1 MEDDLRRRNKKMI
14 KLYGIGVGPG
24 DSELLTLKAVRIIEK
39 CDVIIAPSAMAGR
52 TSIAL
57 DTAKEFIK
65 EGTEVI
71 IKQFPMGGEDQ
82 EEKIYEAFKTIEE
95 KLREGKNI
103 GFLTIGDPFVYSTY
117 IYLLKYIEEK
127 GYETE
132 TIPGITSFCACA
144 SLAKEPLVIGN
155 EPLLIVPGDR
165 LDCIKDEKHIIIMK
179 VYRHEENII
188 NFLDSKGF
196 NYVYVKKAGR
206 EGELVI
212 RDRAEILKNREYMSL
227 IIANRS

>member
-1 MEDDLRRRNKKMI
+1 MV

-39 CDVIIAPSAMAGR
+39 CDVIIAPSAMAGG

-57 DTAKEFIK
+57 DTAREFIK
-65 EGTEVI
+65 EGTEII

-127 GYETE
+127 GYKTE

-165 LDCIKDEKHIIIMK
+165 LDCIKDEKYIVIMK
-179 VYRHEENII
+179 VYRHEEKII

-196 NYVYVKKAGR
+196 NYVYIKKAGR
-206 EGELVI
+206 EGEEVI
-212 RDRAEILKNREYMSL
+212 RDREEILKNREYMSL